1 MSAPDPE
8 RLADAVLRVD
18 DVDSL
23 YGGLGGEVA
32 TYLPGKRVP
41 GVRVRDGRV
50 EIHIVVAGHRPVTD
64 TARDVRRAVS
74 PQVQSLPVDVIVG
87 DIVESAPRP
96 RSGPSLPA

>member
-8 RLADAVLRVD
+8 RLADTVLRVD

-23 YGGLGGEVA
+23 YGGLTGEVA

-50 EIHIVVAGHRPVTD
+50 EIHIVVRGLRPVTD
-64 TARDVRRAVS
+64 TARDVRRAVLAQAQ
-74 PQVQSLPVDVIVG
+74 PLPVDVIVG
-87 DIVESAPRP
+87 DIVESAL
-96 RSGPSLPA
+96 PSR